1 MNPQKFGRLH
11 GQDATHTVHR
21 NAHTRTNSAHVSA
34 HTPLTMPSLHSDLEK
49 ALNSTV
55 VDIMSALD
63 SKQLS
68 AAANT
73 DVIKKTFEFV
83 NDLVIKRVKATQQ
96 SRSESAATSQ
106 ASSLLA
112 PETVLSD
119 GESSE
124 VESTTVPVPKAPPAA
139 AAVAAVVALV
149 PKAPLAAVAAP
160 AEEPALLASIVSM
173 LVKPSTKSVLY
184 KQAGFINHDE
194 AKTHPVLMEK
204 LRRVIDNTSG
214 TNICGA
220 HGKPIYE
227 WTLEQLS
234 VKMQDGK
241 NEGSMKRLALILNL
255 VTVAE
260 AGADQAPNF
269 KLLLA
274 TYILSP
280 PVA

>member
-1 MNPQKFGRLH
+1 M
-11 GQDATHTVHR
+11 
-21 NAHTRTNSAHVSA
+21 S
-34 HTPLTMPSLHSDLEK
+34 SLHSDLEK

-55 VDIMSALD
+55 TDIMAALD
-63 SKQLS
+63 GKQLS
-68 AAANT
+68 AAANK
-73 DVIKKTFEFV
+73 DVVKKTFEFV

-106 ASSLLA
+106 ASSLLT

-124 VESTTVPVPKAPPAA
+124 VETTTVPVPKAPPAA
-139 AAVAAVVALV
+139 AVATVVAPV

-160 AEEPALLASIVSM
+160 AEEPALPAAIVST